1 MNESLGDV
9 IVLRGLP
16 GIGKTS
22 LAEKLAL
29 SIKPLGSNILSVDD
43 FFTTDNGVYEF
54 DKEKLQEAYKWNFEK
69 FKKAL
74 ESKIPLIII
83 DNTNIKAFHYWHYI
97 DTAQRNNYRVSI
109 LILPHNDVSDREL
122 SERTPHAV
130 SKSTIYKMRREFQ
143 WDLDKKKE

>member
-1 MNESLGDV
+1 MNEPIGDV
-9 IVLRGLP
+9 IILRGLP

-22 LAEKLAL
+22 LAKILARNVL
-29 SIKPLGSNILSVDD
+29 TRSALLSVDD

-69 FKKAL
+69 FKRAL
-74 ESKIPLIII
+74 ESKIPLIVV

-109 LILPHNDVSDREL
+109 LTLPHNDVSDREL
-122 SERTPHAV
+122 SERTPHGV